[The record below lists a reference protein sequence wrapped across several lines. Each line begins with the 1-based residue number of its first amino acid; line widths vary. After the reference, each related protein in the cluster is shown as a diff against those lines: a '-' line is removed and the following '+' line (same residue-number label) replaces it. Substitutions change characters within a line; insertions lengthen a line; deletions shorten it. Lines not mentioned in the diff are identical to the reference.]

1 MLFSVVIGEHER
13 SFLAGFL
20 EGESNLWVR
29 EQNGDQSFSC
39 GITLNQRDDEQDIL
53 EWLLAST
60 GLGRLRRVAARLTSK
75 PQISWIVDRQ
85 DDCRELLALIEPC
98 GFHGRR
104 AAELRIW
111 SDAVRA

>member
-1 MLFSVVIGEHER
+1 MFFSIAIGEHER

-20 EGESNLWVR
+20 EGEASLWIR
-29 EQNGDQSFSC
+29 EQTQSLSC
-39 GITLNQRDDEQDIL
+39 GITLNQRDDEQDTL

-60 GLGRLRRVAARLTSK
+60 GLGRLRRVAAHRTSK
-75 PQISWIVDRQ
+75 PQISWTIDRQ
-85 DDCRELLALIEPC
+85 DDCRELLALVEPC

-111 SDAVRA
+111 